1 MKLQVCKRQAFTRLP
16 KCVWIFLFFILF
28 ILVLFIMNTL
38 EFQNKMKTI
47 STFSRPAAVTL
58 STDMHYDFCKLQP
71 LSPKEAQEEHLL
83 LESITWPEMPHL
95 PFPLSLEKTSDPAQ
109 STFTILPKTGG
120 GQWRIGDKLEVLI
133 NMKDFQGRPK
143 KFGGDVLL
151 ARLHSPTIGAGVA
164 GKVVD
169 HLNGSYT
176 AVFFLLWKGSAQV
189 QVTLVH
195 PSEAVMELRRL
206 NREHPDR
213 IFFKSVFQSGSLT
226 ETTTCNICLRPTQK
240 PLCNYTDLHTGEP
253 WFCYKPDNLSCD
265 ARMNYFNGGYQQ
277 NITTMEKLFQSG
289 VNLKVSIGASG
300 PAGVT
305 IFPKMKGQ
313 LEEKSGSE
321 ESGPSGYYYQD
332 VWRGLGGTKIRQ
344 FNTSSA
350 ITQCLKG
357 KVVHMYGD
365 STIRQWFEHL
375 TATLPDLKE
384 FDLNSEKQAGPFIA
398 LNYINNIM
406 VKYRCHGPPL
416 RSTTV
421 PAIELH
427 YIANEID
434 NMVGGSKTV
443 VVLGIWAHF
452 ATFPLEF
459 YIRRMLSIRR
469 AVVRLLSR
477 APDTLVVIR
486 TGNPK
491 SLTCFLHSSTN
502 SDWYTLQQLKVLK
515 AIFKGLNVHLVNA
528 WEMVIAHHLPQEL
541 HPQPPIIKNM
551 INVLLSYICPEK
563 DG

>member
-38 EFQNKMKTI
+38 EFQNEMKTI
-47 STFSRPAAVTL
+47 SIFSRPAAVTL
-58 STDMHYDFCKLQP
+58 STDMHYDFCKLKP
-71 LSPKEAQEEHLL
+71 LSPTEAQEEHLL
-83 LESITWPEMPHL
+83 LESITWPETPHL

-109 STFTILPKTGG
+109 STFTILPKRGG

-176 AVFFLLWKGSAQV
+176 AIFFLLWKGSAQV

-398 LNYINNIM
+398 LNYTNNIM